1 MKRILLLRALQCAA
15 VAAASSSDDVC
26 PVDNSDPVVPLDF
39 FTTTDALGPFYVEN
53 TPLTSVLA
61 LPSLLENPADVFV
74 IHGKVLGNDCMPL
87 VNAQVEA
94 WYAGEAGYSD
104 TENRGQLRYVFCGK
118 SKNAF
123 KEGPMNE

>member
-53 TPLTSVLA
+53 
-61 LPSLLENPADVFV
+61 
-74 IHGKVLGNDCMPL
+74 